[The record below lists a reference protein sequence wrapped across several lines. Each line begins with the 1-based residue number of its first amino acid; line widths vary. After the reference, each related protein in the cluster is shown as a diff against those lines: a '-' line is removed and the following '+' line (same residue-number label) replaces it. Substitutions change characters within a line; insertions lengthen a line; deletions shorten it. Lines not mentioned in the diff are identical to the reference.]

1 MYAVAGEV
9 GAVNVALFAQVDPLV
24 LTCNTTLAMPAVAAP
39 VPVYAVSEADAR
51 LNAGVRVPMIPSLS
65 AEPSSGVVIVRVPTV
80 GAVVSTVTSAG
91 DASVAVVVIP
101 AVSVTTARTE

>member
-1 MYAVAGEV
+1 
-9 GAVNVALFAQVDPLV
+9 
-24 LTCNTTLAMPAVAAP
+24 
-39 VPVYAVSEADAR
+39 
-51 LNAGVRVPMIPSLS
+51 MIPSL
-65 AEPSSGVVIVRVPTV
+65 AEDPSSVVVIVRVPTV